1 MAASCGVKIAK
12 HGNKSVSSKSGSAD
26 MLEYIGYKF
35 SDDTKRLED
44 QLKKNNFCFMFAQ
57 YHHSAMKYVIN
68 VRKSLGT
75 RTIFNLLGPL
85 TNPANTKNQLLGVY
99 NEKWLSTHCE
109 VLKDLGSQNVMVVHG
124 MDGLDEITLS
134 TNTLICELK
143 DKKITS
149 YTFDPRNIGYDYI
162 SLAEI
167 KGGDPQ
173 YNAECFFK
181 MIEGGYSEF
190 QKIVELNAG
199 AAIYLSGKCSNIK
212 DGALIASKA
221 INEGITKEFIKK
233 ITDD

>member
-1 MAASCGVKIAK
+1 
-12 HGNKSVSSKSGSAD
+12 
-26 MLEYIGYKF
+26 
-35 SDDTKRLED
+35 
-44 QLKKNNFCFMFAQ
+44 MFAQ

-68 VRKSLGT
+68 VRKTLGT

-124 MDGLDEITLS
+124 IDGLDEITLS
-134 TNTLICELK
+134 NNTLVSELK
-143 DKKITS
+143 EKKITS
-149 YTFDPRNIGYDYI
+149 YTFDPRDIGYDYI
-162 SLAEI
+162 TLEEI

-181 MIEGGYSEF
+181 MIEGSYPQF

-221 INEGITKEFIKK
+221 INKGITKEFITK
-233 ITDD
+233 ITND